1 MPDPQRSFI
10 HPNMPVSNDN
20 PNQGAS
26 QPRASQEIHLDPITL
41 DDGSDES
48 YIFATV
54 RYDPILMTSPEN
66 QAASFNRR
74 CPFYLLE
81 HQWTRLQVANWCTS
95 FYRTGSQQNSTGGP
109 ANFLYGLLS
118 AVRRWQQIHPGEHPE
133 SLRIKIRSY
142 ISGRVTTE
150 IWPLPRIPLSAL
162 FVKSFGKPEDLP
174 KSEWVVVMDAEPTEA
189 TESTM
194 YKTSDRFPY
203 GRARAMA
210 GISTNFTTKE
220 VLLYNTA
227 DEILDGSASTP
238 YFYREGRW
246 VTPASASG
254 GLQGTTRRWAL
265 ENGLGVEGVV
275 MKDSIRF
282 GEKIWFSN
290 AVKGFFHGT
299 FQPRDPDIRELDMNE
314 CRRIQREM
322 QY

>member
-1 MPDPQRSFI
+1 MTA
-10 HPNMPVSNDN
+10 SND
-20 PNQGAS
+20 PAGSARPPTS
-26 QPRASQEIHLDPITL
+26 KEIHLDPITP

-48 YIFATV
+48 FIFATV

-95 FYRTGSQQNSTGGP
+95 FYRTGEQQNSTGGP

-118 AVRRWQQIHPGEHPE
+118 AVKRWKETHPNEHPE

-150 IWPLPRIPLSAL
+150 LWPTPRVPLESL
-162 FVKSFGKPEDLP
+162 FVSSFHTPEELP
-174 KSEWVVVMDAEPTEA
+174 KSDWVVVMDIEPTEA

-203 GRARAMA
+203 SRARTMA
-210 GISTNFTTKE
+210 GIPTYSTPKE
-220 VLLYNTA
+220 VLLYNTE

-238 YFYREGRW
+238 YFYRDGKW
-246 VTPASASG
+246 VTSASGSG

-265 ENGLGVEGVV
+265 ENGLCVEGSVH
-275 MKDSIRF
+275 KDSLKF
-282 GEKIWFSN
+282 GEEIWFSN

-299 FQPRDPDIRELDMNE
+299 FGPRDPDIRELDMAE
-314 CRRIQREM
+314 CRRVEREM
-322 QY
+322 SH